1 MRTIESAYEEF
12 SRMVLEDHIYEDE
25 TVDYQSICRAL
36 HVSPTDL
43 DEVLVRE
50 MGMNGSEILQY
61 FQKLLTL

>member
-1 MRTIESAYEEF
+1 
-12 SRMVLEDHIYEDE
+12 MVLEDHIYEDE

-50 MGMNGSEILQY
+50 MGMNGPEILQY